1 LELHSRADPE
11 AAVDIVEFLLG
22 WDERVKLQRYSQS
35 QGLLS
40 LSTFAYAYLQD
51 YNDANIG
58 TALKIIK
65 AIYDAHPQAEV
76 ASNIHRCH
84 PQVQTFVTDELDYSL
99 QAKDIHF
106 MMTPDGNGQL
116 PLHTALENNVR
127 LGSIKLLVGGYPP
140 AVQSP
145 DHNGALPL
153 HIACAHHESAT
164 VLQYMI
170 ELDTTT
176 LEAVDEENN
185 TALHYA
191 CRGAKFET
199 ITLLLEKYGAV
210 SVSQRNAQKKLPID
224 LLWESSEVV
233 DRECV
238 EYMGSIFQLL
248 KAYPEIVVT

>member
-1 LELHSRADPE
+1 MHGNTLHHQSCAMDSDSNNRDDNAGKRCNHEATNGYHAVAVAIGNSNSSFNDGADDDDDAKMP
-11 AAVDIVEFLLG
+11 ASD
-22 WDERVKLQRYSQS
+22 
-35 QGLLS
+35 
-40 LSTFAYAYLQD
+40 AY
-51 YNDANIG
+51 
-58 TALKIIK
+58 
-65 AIYDAHPQAEV
+65 
-76 ASNIHRCH
+76 
-84 PQVQTFVTDELDYSL
+84 
-99 QAKDIHF
+99 
-106 MMTPDGNGQL
+106 
-116 PLHTALENNVR
+116 
-127 LGSIKLLVGGYPP
+127 
-140 AVQSP
+140 
-145 DHNGALPL
+145 
-153 HIACAHHESAT
+153 HESAS
-164 VLQYMI
+164 VVQYLI